1 MVFMLESCV
10 EIGITSSICLLMIN
24 GDRVSSFWEV
34 FSTCLAFFF
43 AGALVIAPL
52 HVLISGIR
60 VNRAYNEGD
69 DEAVEENG
77 HLFEGK
83 NLESG
88 LAVQHSTIFFV
99 RRYILMFL
107 VVFLPE
113 TRNTQIT
120 VQINATLLFIAF
132 VMHSKPYTEPIMNKQ
147 EIANEVIVLLC
158 SYLLLYYTEFVTDM
172 EVRYNIG
179 WVHMLLIGVNVLMN
193 LSIMVV
199 ITVHNCKVDCRRR
212 KAMAIARKTAEERKE
227 KMQAKE
233 RDRQIAA
240 RIEQERRQRL
250 INMFPDMEQIVNG
263 QWQRGEQSYE
273 SEVSSDEESKSAQRA
288 IEARQVVLS

>member
-212 KAMAIARKTAEERKE
+212 KAMAIARKTAEERKV